1 MAAKVVGVR
10 IYPPV
15 VEFIDVKAG
24 EVYKTTLTVTNTG
37 KSNRRMRLHGPISK
51 LFRLRVVNPDTPI
64 AAGLSFT
71 ATVEYAPEKEENTAD
86 RLVLVSDHDVIEIP
100 LRVYCPACSLRMDS
114 LVDFGSVVANSQIIS
129 KDVELTNQGSAPGAF
144 EILYQGDTPLSIT
157 PSSGVVAPGG
167 TELVR
172 VELCADQPQRV
183 CEEATVKLQGSSDS
197 VLRICVEVVQQALE
211 LLDPSREVK
220 LSCLR
225 FGPTYF
231 GTSRLE
237 RVVLVN
243 RGPEPSDWV
252 ALLQDDAV
260 GTEAGTDL
268 QKNTCVELLD
278 RDRRGDAALGDF
290 SAVLTCVPSE
300 GRLEPN
306 QRALLSVCFS
316 PADDRA
322 LKDKGSSVHPP
333 KRDFS
338 LFMKFEIVGSKEGF
352 IQQLSRT
359 TLPCNG
365 SAELAVT
372 GSALPLSLS
381 VSPSYSYD
389 FQQCMMGERVDF
401 LCVLHN
407 RSALLPVAFRFRKTA
422 NFATDPSSGH
432 ISPGQCQ
439 DVVLSF
445 VPHQMGVFRVKHVLE
460 VLGQVAHLDRAA
472 AQLHL
477 QSFHHAALQLSAAC
491 AASSASV
498 TRNAGSGFT
507 RAVTTETGRSESVW
521 AGELDTCVGGVHLA
535 APGAAMMR
543 SLRGSQNPGQS
554 QCVTMKYRTTA
565 QPYSY
570 VDPDFAFTEEE
581 EGQRKQ
587 HKERYLHFI
596 RALRQSR
603 LQRARDRKLAA
614 AQGEVNIGIP
624 PAAGLVPPRLSLQDM
639 ELDQSDGR
647 GLARRTGL
655 LTTCALAAMET
666 RAASRLVTEGMNA
679 VPSSA
684 EETADCGKA
693 LSAQQ
698 LYQVVIGPSAVD
710 FGEVCAQSVSA
721 RQLSV
726 ANGLRAHVWVQVEVG
741 CPELQRSSPL
751 SHVLP
756 PLSSTTVPLIF
767 ESATLG
773 SFSRC
778 VSYTVNRKH
787 SGHVVVQAEV
797 VPVALELSASEVVL
811 CPTHGL
817 LAQSGYRGSVTLS
830 NRRNHPAHFTW
841 KPIITDRG
849 IAFSVRPATG
859 TVEAYRELD
868 CEVVWH
874 PSFYS
879 PLEGQFD
886 LCVHQGNT
894 ARLQCVAKVG
904 SCSVQLAEK
913 HMLLG
918 SVPLNFTTIRTTV
931 LRNTGHNH
939 AYFQVFDVY
948 PLPGMVVTPSEGVV
962 PVGGQAEI
970 QIHFTPEAVVKFDTR
985 VEIGVKSSKSLELRL
1000 GGFVEPPLVDISVK
1014 SFQFHGVHSG
1024 STRAVPFTLQ
1034 NLSSSPACV
1043 QFDLS
1048 EHKDFAVEFPQGTG
1062 TRLESHLYKITLEGL
1077 ETVECSLIFSPK
1089 QVAAYD
1095 FNLPVTLNS
1104 IGAPSPPPSSVPKT
1118 PSFRDRHIVTPRPQA
1133 VTVVTPS
1140 RRVQATALRPPLE
1153 MSQSSVHFEINPVE
1167 GSATAVKIQTLE
1179 LRNSSQEEVRWRFA
1193 WRAPA
1198 HGAEEGE
1205 FAVSP
1210 ETGVLRAE
1218 QSVCITITFSPA
1230 SPGCLSVTLPLF
1242 LWEETLHPYRLLSL
1256 SARVHAPTI
1265 SFLPARV
1272 ILAPVPLDTPASATL
1287 TLLPSGYTRG
1297 SWLRVELEEVV
1308 LEDGGRVQPFSV
1320 VLPQGGAVPAQSAG
1334 SSEPLTCS
1342 VTFRSQQPLSVA
1354 SLITFSDR
1362 DGNRF
1367 QVEVCATADNCLLTV
1382 WPYLAVHRS
1391 DQQIILKSGH
1401 LSGESGQTQLI
1412 GEAML
1417 RPCPSRDSLSRSTTS
1432 SSTFAMLSSVRGE
1445 TPSNSEV
1452 ESGSECGPQRKEQPD
1467 VPERMGALGLPCF
1480 PPEDS
1485 EESCFCQAVLQ
1496 AAQNWFS
1503 QFGWPRG
1510 PHPITL
1516 PQGLRRAVCKMLAPD
1531 PGQKKAYQV
1540 HHGKD
1545 TKTVYDML
1553 LHLSGQ
1559 VLPGL
1564 SSSQS
1569 LPRSLPKR
1577 AEQLRR
1583 QHATLL
1589 SFLSAQGACLSHI
1602 RPEYLLDQQEYNHWQ
1617 SLPDQQKNGAVGPV
1631 SLDDMA
1637 FESLSKRAWT
1647 DVLLQTYKVLV
1658 LPRVTEVNLENLPD
1672 WESFGHIPR
1681 INPDPLASNI
1691 YSTWERRLLTWLNLH
1706 YHKMRSVVWNPSVC
1720 KGDVPPARWIVNF
1733 DLDLVDGL
1741 VLAAVLAAHCPFLIP
1756 THFQRMYT
1764 SPSSLEQN
1772 LHNNIILSQSLQLLR
1787 LDIDIQATDLSDPNP
1802 IQLLMLCLHLYERL
1816 PQYLPKRT
1824 ITLSG
1829 SLHCTFTKQLRLK
1842 NPSTRT
1848 LLYHASI
1855 LGQESP
1861 HFSLPHGPTVS
1872 IPPNSLYLCLFLCLQ
1887 GFGRC
1892 RSPCYQLAE
1901 TKLKVVN
1908 PFSEDARFRV
1918 SMLESKENLTQA
1930 CDKEGGPTDLIQR
1943 ITSAGSPDQH
1953 CGDNQPNER
1962 METNAGDGAA
1972 GAISE
1977 FFSPLKNVC
1986 LKTGGF
1992 DFLEIQYLPFHQ
2004 GKRYCFIL
2012 LLNEQVGDMVY
2023 LVDGTADLPLPSPLI
2038 SEPSPNL
2045 VHLSSSVTVGTGRQK
2060 AALRFRC
2067 SAGGGGLRERV
2078 RVPLV
2083 NEAWERALVAVATRG
2098 MSPLELER
2106 RWRTGTVD
2114 SSTVRAGVAA
2124 AGLTATQTQVMEYSV
2139 EVSMPEHFLLPD
2151 TISLP
2156 VGSEGGDS
2164 QLCSDGEGV
2173 WVPLQFRPGSEGR
2186 YRCQVALRSW
2196 QDVRVHALE
2205 VTVRGEELQAELEF
2219 TAPAHTSVTQDIPL
2233 NTETLKDCRLRGL
2246 LPVWGFSAPPVV
2258 YVRAGQRLSYPV
2270 TFHPTAKCVV
2280 MGRLSL
2286 VNEADGT
2293 EYSFGVRGLGE
2304 RPRAQD
2310 HVQIHCA
2317 VHAVAQARLQVPNYS
2332 QSTVMCKVVSD
2343 LSIVSGPPTLEIKPG
2358 HCVPYTISVSPWKRG
2373 IHKGE
2378 ISFVAA
2384 ERAAPAMGRNS
2395 ICTPDQLLRDPEYQ
2409 GEKIWPYEVWFSLE
2423 VICSPAP
2430 PVKVMTVRCAVHSSV
2445 TVEIP
2450 VTNPGAEPVQLQVF
2464 VEGPDLS
2471 GDVSIGVPGQ
2481 ETLSYLARFA
2491 PATVGRKSGSVVF
2504 QSEVLGEFWYQ
2515 LDLMADPLAPTTLP
2529 DCSCELG
2536 KWTRISLPLWNPTDE
2551 TLELD
2556 VLNSNPQ
2563 NFALEP
2569 GTGHELTVEPHS
2581 STQVL
2586 VRFSPSALGR
2596 GNHTARVCF
2605 TCPQLGEW
2613 VFLLSGTGVAPGS
2626 MESLS
2631 VASRVGSHSSLI
2643 LPFRNP
2649 MEDEVV
2655 LHVFL
2660 TDEEQSLSTL
2670 HPSVLGQSHECMT
2683 KAFSIPLRK
2692 TQGIALAPEAIL
2704 DVPVVFT
2711 PDSMQRYSAWV
2722 VILMEPRNGQSWSS
2736 DRLGE
2741 QEGRATS
2748 EWGGEGA
2755 ELTDNQQDRSLGVA
2769 AERASP
2775 RAIRWVYPVHGIPEA
2790 VLGPSH
2796 PDVIRC
2802 QARCRVEERLDV
2814 QLTGCVPG
2822 PSAAPVAREQA
2833 GGERSVA
2840 PAGPGSRSMQ
2850 EDFLYEIRF
2859 EKEEGRAQLEH
2870 CVALSLLGCE
2880 RDPQSGIVTLSFSI
2894 VFAPCKPTRCAA
2906 EVAVQCITGGLWKFP
2921 IMLIS
2926 TEPQVDDVI
2935 NIEAAG
2941 LNKTSGVGFRLT
2953 SQSRYPEPFTARLL
2967 PGSGPE
2973 FQVTPQ
2979 SGELLPVGSPGTLLT
2994 VTFTPSMYSKRHQ
3007 ATLLVQTADMQW
3019 TYEVNGVL
3027 PVYTPPS
3034 PLSVKAKGSNKL
3046 RPSGA
3051 RQQDVLQQNFQLPA
3065 AAAK

>member
-1 MAAKVVGVR
+1 
-10 IYPPV
+10 
-15 VEFIDVKAG
+15 
-24 EVYKTTLTVTNTG
+24 
-37 KSNRRMRLHGPISK
+37 
-51 LFRLRVVNPDTPI
+51 
-64 AAGLSFT
+64 
-71 ATVEYAPEKEENTAD
+71 
-86 RLVLVSDHDVIEIP
+86 
-100 LRVYCPACSLRMDS
+100 MDS

-252 ALLQDDAV
+252 ALLQDDAI

-322 LKDKGSSVHPP
+322 PKDKGSSVHPP

-389 FQQCMMGERVDF
+389 FQQCMMGERVDV

-407 RSALLPVAFRFRKTA
+407 HSALLPVAFRFRKTA

-445 VPHQMGVFRVKHVLE
+445 VPHQMGVFRVRHVLE

-477 QSFHHAALQLSAAC
+477 QSFHHTVLQLSAAC

-521 AGELDTCVGGVHLA
+521 AGELDTCVGWVHLA

-614 AQGEVNIGIP
+614 AQGEVDIGIP

-647 GLARRTGL
+647 GLTRRTGL

-879 PLEGQFD
+879 PW
-886 LCVHQGNT
+886 
-894 ARLQCVAKVG
+894 RG
-904 SCSVQLAEK
+904 SLTCACTRATLPGCSVSLSVQLAEK

-939 AYFQVFDVY
+939 AYFQ
-948 PLPGMVVTPSEGVV
+948 
-962 PVGGQAEI
+962 
-970 QIHFTPEAVVKFDTR
+970 
-985 VEIGVKSSKSLELRL
+985 IGVKSSKSLELRL
-1000 GGFVEPPLVDISVK
+1000 GGCVEPPLVDISVK

-1024 STRAVPFTLQ
+1024 STREVPFTLQ

-1218 QSVCITITFSPA
+1218 QSVCITVTFSPA

-1256 SARVHAPTI
+1256 SARVHAPAI

-1287 TLLPSGYTRG
+1287 TLLPSGYIRG

-1320 VLPQGGAVPAQSAG
+1320 VLPQGGAVPAQAAG

-1342 VTFRSQQPLSVA
+1342 VTFRSQQPLSIA

-1401 LSGESGQTQLI
+1401 LSGESGQSQLI

-1432 SSTFAMLSSVRGE
+1432 SSTFAMLSSIRGE

-1480 PPEDS
+1480 P
-1485 EESCFCQAVLQ
+1485 
-1496 AAQNWFS
+1496 
-1503 QFGWPRG
+1503 R
-1510 PHPITL
+1510 
-1516 PQGLRRAVCKMLAPD
+1516 GLRGELLLPGRPAGCAELVQPIRLAPGATPHHPAPGPEEGCVAVCKMLAPD

-1577 AEQLRR
+1577 AEQLHR

-1602 RPEYLLDQQEYNHWQ
+1602 RPEYLLDQQEFNHWQ
-1617 SLPDQQKNGAVGPV
+1617 SLPDQQRNGAVGPV

-1672 WESFGHIPR
+1672 WESIGHIPR

-1706 YHKMRSVVWNPSVC
+1706 YHKMRSVVWNPSIC

-1787 LDIDIQATDLSDPNP
+1787 LDIDIQ
-1802 IQLLMLCLHLYERL
+1802 LLMLCLHLYERL

-1872 IPPNSLYLCLFLCLQ
+1872 IPQSKHPPPLKGNVEVHVHFSCHFLRPMEAVLLFTSRASSGPLGATLAFSLRSEVVHITPT
-1887 GFGRC
+1887 GFGKC

-1918 SMLESKENLTQA
+1918 FMLESKENLTQA
-1930 CDKEGGPTDLIQR
+1930 CDKEGGPKDLIQR
-1943 ITSAGSPDQH
+1943 ITSVGSPDRH
-1953 CGDNQPNER
+1953 CGDNQLNER

-1972 GAISE
+1972 GAIRE

-2012 LLNEQVGDMVY
+2012 LLNEQWGP
-2023 LVDGTADLPLPSPLI
+2023 A
-2038 SEPSPNL
+2038 
-2045 VHLSSSVTVGTGRQK
+2045 GRK
-2060 AALRFRC
+2060 PRCASGAAR
-2067 SAGGGGLRERV
+2067 GGGLRERV

-2106 RWRTGTVD
+2106 RRRTGTVD

-2164 QLCSDGEGV
+2164 QLCS
-2173 WVPLQFRPGSEGR
+2173 EGR

-2196 QDVRVHALE
+2196 QDVRVHVLE

-2219 TAPAHTSVTQDIPL
+2219 TTPAHTSVTQDIPL

-2332 QSTVMCKVVSD
+2332 QSTVTCKVVSD

-2395 ICTPDQLLRDPEYQ
+2395 ICTPDQILRDPEYQ

-2471 GDVSIGVPGQ
+2471 GDVSMGVPGQ
-2481 ETLSYLARFA
+2481 ETLSYLARFS

-2515 LDLMADPLAPTTLP
+2515 LDLMVDP
-2529 DCSCELG
+2529 CEPHNPARLQLL
-2536 KWTRISLPLWNPTDE
+2536 WTRISLPLWNPTDE

-2581 STQVL
+2581 SAQVL

-2626 MESLS
+2626 MEPLS

-2692 TQGIALAPEAIL
+2692 TQGITLAPEATL

-2769 AERASP
+2769 AEPASP

-2796 PDVIRC
+2796 PADGVCAGAIGR
-2802 QARCRVEERLDV
+2802 
-2814 QLTGCVPG
+2814 
-2822 PSAAPVAREQA
+2822 PVAREQA
-2833 GGERSVA
+2833 GGERGVA

-3046 RPSGA
+3046 RPSGVH
-3051 RQQDVLQQNFQLPA
+3051 QQDVLQQNLQGPA